1 MVLLKPIRR
10 SDAKSMSI
18 MMVSGIDERYPSQ
31 SSERATNT
39 GSQLR
44 DNARINNESGGVLA

>member
-1 MVLLKPIRR
+1 MVLFKPIRR
-10 SDAKSMSI
+10 SDAKSKSI
-18 MMVSGIDERYPSQ
+18 MMVSGMDERYPSQ

-44 DNARINNESGGVLA
+44 DNARINNECREVLT